1 MKTIDAY
8 LLGQFIQVY
17 CICSVSIFG
26 LYVVADAFPNLD
38 SFIEAGK
45 EQGNLGSLIV
55 TYYAYKSLAF
65 FDTTSG
71 ILALVAAMFT
81 MTWIQ
86 KHNELTA
93 LMAAGVSRARV
104 AMPVICAAA
113 LVAWLAAGSR
123 ELLIPNFRKEIGQS
137 AKDLLGTQAQTFEP
151 RYDND
156 TGILFRGKRTFA
168 NEQRIDGP
176 NLLLPVELDRYGRQ
190 LVAEVAYYQSANSMH
205 PGGWLIEGVTHPK
218 EFSTKPSLL
227 GADGNKVIHTAV
239 DRPEWLKP
247 NQCFVVSKINFEQ
260 ITGGSTWKQFSSLSQ
275 LVSGLKNS
283 SLGFGADVRVQ
294 IHSRIVRPLLDI
306 TLLFLGLPLVIA
318 RDNRN
323 IFLAVGLCLVVVCG
337 FMLTVYA
344 AQYLGNAIY
353 VSPPL
358 AAWLPLMIFVPGAV
372 AMSEPLR
379 S

>member
-1 MKTIDAY
+1 MKIIDRY
-8 LLGQFIQVY
+8 LLGQFFQVY
-17 CICSVSIFG
+17 CICFVSIFG

-38 SFIEAGK
+38 SFIEAAK
-45 EQGNLGSLIV
+45 VQGSLPGLMAS
-55 TYYAYKSLAF
+55 YYAYKSLAF

-71 ILALVAAMFT
+71 ILALIAAMFT

-86 KHNELTA
+86 RHNELTA

-104 AMPVICAAA
+104 ALPVI
-113 LVAWLAAGSR
+113 LAAGAIAWVAAASR
-123 ELLIPNFRKEIGQS
+123 ELLIPNFRVEISQN

-176 NLLLPVELDRYGRQ
+176 SFLLPVGLDRYGRQ
-190 LVAEVAYYQSANSMH
+190 LVAEDAFYQPADAMH
-205 PGGWLIEGVTHPK
+205 PSGWLIDQISQPK

-227 GADGNKVIHTAV
+227 GSDGQRVIFTAI
-239 DRPEWLKP
+239 DRPDWLKP
-247 NQCFVVSKINFEQ
+247 NQCFVASKINFEQ
-260 ITGGSTWKQFSSLSQ
+260 ITGGNTWKQYSSLRH
-275 LVSGLKNS
+275 LIAGLKNS

-306 TLLFLGLPLVIA
+306 TLLFLGLPLVLA

-323 IFLAVGLCLVVVCG
+323 IFLAVGLCLIVVSG
-337 FMLTVYA
+337 FMLTVYG

-358 AAWLPLMIFVPGAV
+358 AAWLPLMIFVPAAT
-372 AMSEPLR
+372 AMSQPFR